1 MLFKTKGV
9 VLHTL
14 NYSENSIIIKAYTEN
29 DGLQSFIVKTGRNK
43 KSPIKSGLFQPL
55 SVLCMESYQSKTQ
68 GLHHI
73 KEVSVAVQ
81 LMNIYYDTRKSA
93 IAFFI
98 AELLHKSLKED
109 SPNKD
114 LFDFILKT
122 VEIIDKT
129 EERIADFHLFFMI
142 ALSKHLGFFPRNNF
156 DKQHPI
162 FNMMEGCFQEH
173 LPEHSYYTD
182 KIISEHLHL
191 LLNTS
196 FDNFSCIHLKSD
208 IKKELLNKIINYYCI
223 HVHGFHSLNSHI
235 VLEEVFN

>member
-29 DGLQSFIVKTGRNK
+29 DGLQSFIVKTGRSK

-55 SVLCMESYQSKTQ
+55 SVLCMESYQSKNQ

-98 AELLHKSLKED
+98 AELLLSSIREEEKNKS
-109 SPNKD
+109 
-114 LFDFILKT
+114 LFDFIFNS
-122 VEIIDKT
+122 IITLDQK
-129 EERIADFHLFFMI
+129 ESRVSDFHLFFLI
-142 ALSKHLGFFPRNNF
+142 DLTRFRGFFPNNNYS
-156 DKQHPI
+156 DKFQI
-162 FNMMEGCFQEH
+162 FNLNEGCFQEYI
-173 LPEHSYYTD
+173 PEHSHYIKNELSQYLYFMMEENRREEIKLSSTFRKELIKKLLEYY
-182 KIISEHLHL
+182 S
-191 LLNTS
+191 
-196 FDNFSCIHLKSD
+196 IHLNGF
-208 IKKELLNKIINYYCI
+208 KKLR
-223 HVHGFHSLNSHI
+223 SHI
-235 VLEEVFN
+235 VLEDVFI

>member
-29 DGLQSFIVKTGRNK
+29 DGLQSFIVKTGRSK

-55 SVLCMESYQSKTQ
+55 SVLCMESYQSKNQ

-98 AELLHKSLKED
+98 AELLLSSIREEEKNKS
-109 SPNKD
+109 
-114 LFDFILKT
+114 LFDFIFNS
-122 VEIIDKT
+122 IITLDQK
-129 EERIADFHLFFMI
+129 EKSVSDFHLFFLI
-142 ALSKHLGFFPRNNF
+142 DLTRFLGFFPNNNYSDKSQIF
-156 DKQHPI
+156 DL
-162 FNMMEGCFQEH
+162 NEGCFQEYI
-173 LPEHSYYTD
+173 PEHSHYIKNELSQYLHFMIEENRREELKLSSTFRKEMIKKLLEYY
-182 KIISEHLHL
+182 S
-191 LLNTS
+191 
-196 FDNFSCIHLKSD
+196 IHLNGF
-208 IKKELLNKIINYYCI
+208 KKLR
-223 HVHGFHSLNSHI
+223 SHI
-235 VLEEVFN
+235 VLEDVFI

>member
-29 DGLQSFIVKTGRNK
+29 DGLQSFIVKTGRSK

-55 SVLCMESYQSKTQ
+55 SVLCMESYQSKNQ

-98 AELLHKSLKED
+98 AELLLSSIREEEKNKS
-109 SPNKD
+109 
-114 LFDFILKT
+114 LFDFIFNS
-122 VEIIDKT
+122 IITLDQK
-129 EERIADFHLFFMI
+129 ESRVSDFHLFFLI
-142 ALSKHLGFFPRNNF
+142 DLTRFLGFFPNNNYS
-156 DKQHPI
+156 DKFQI
-162 FNMMEGCFQEH
+162 FNLNEGCFQEYI
-173 LPEHSYYTD
+173 PEHSHYIKNELSQYLYFMMEENRREEIKLSSTFRKELIKKLLEYY
-182 KIISEHLHL
+182 S
-191 LLNTS
+191 
-196 FDNFSCIHLKSD
+196 IHLNGF
-208 IKKELLNKIINYYCI
+208 KKLR
-223 HVHGFHSLNSHI
+223 SHI
-235 VLEEVFN
+235 VLEDVFI

>member
-29 DGLQSFIVKTGRNK
+29 DGLQSFIVKTGRSK

-55 SVLCMESYQSKTQ
+55 SVLCMESYQSKNQ

-98 AELLHKSLKED
+98 AELLLSSIREEEKNKS
-109 SPNKD
+109 
-114 LFDFILKT
+114 LFDFIFNS
-122 VEIIDKT
+122 IITLDQK
-129 EERIADFHLFFMI
+129 ESRVSDFHLFFLI
-142 ALSKHLGFFPRNNF
+142 DLTRFLGFFPNNNYSDKSQIF
-156 DKQHPI
+156 DL
-162 FNMMEGCFQEH
+162 NEGCFQEYI
-173 LPEHSYYTD
+173 PEHSHYIKNELSQYLYFMMEENRREEIKLSSTFRKELIKKLLEYY
-182 KIISEHLHL
+182 S
-191 LLNTS
+191 
-196 FDNFSCIHLKSD
+196 IHLNGF
-208 IKKELLNKIINYYCI
+208 KKLR
-223 HVHGFHSLNSHI
+223 SHI
-235 VLEEVFN
+235 VLEDVFI